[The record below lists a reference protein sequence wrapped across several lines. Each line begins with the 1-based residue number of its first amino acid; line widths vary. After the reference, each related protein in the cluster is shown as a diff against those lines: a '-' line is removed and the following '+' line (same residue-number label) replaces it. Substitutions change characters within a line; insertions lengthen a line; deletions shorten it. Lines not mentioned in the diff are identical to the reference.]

1 MEPQST
7 SDVDLSIVIPAWNE
21 VTRLPLTLEKITQF
35 KSTFHGRLE
44 VIIADD
50 GSSDG
55 TPQTIAEFDN
65 SLELRV
71 LASAERK
78 GPGHAVRRG
87 VLAARGRRILIS
99 DADGPVPF
107 EDTMLLWSA
116 LDRGVDFAAG
126 SRVKDPDKVLHAQPG
141 HRILMGKIWRSITG
155 RIVPTGVKDTQCGFK
170 LIERGCAQKIFATV
184 NSNGFGFHVE
194 ALYRARRE
202 NYKIQE
208 VPVRWKDIAG
218 SKVNLVRDPV
228 IMLGEIFK
236 IAVSARSRDLN

>member
-1 MEPQST
+1 MNKAPQST
-7 SDVDLSIVIPAWNE
+7 SDIDLSIVIPAWNE
-21 VTRLPLTLEKITQF
+21 VTRLPLTLEKINQF
-35 KSTFHGRLE
+35 STAFAGSME

-55 TPQTIAEFDN
+55 TPQVIAGIET
-65 SLELRV
+65 SLRV
-71 LASAERK
+71 QVLRAEERK

-87 VLAARGRRILIS
+87 VMAARGRRILIS

-116 LDRGVDFAAG
+116 LDSGVDFAAG
-126 SRVKDPDKVLHAQPG
+126 SRVKDPGKVLQAQPG
-141 HRILMGKIWRSITG
+141 HRILMGKVWRAITG
-155 RIVPTGVKDTQCGFK
+155 HMVPTGVQDTQCGFK
-170 LIERGCAQKIFATV
+170 MIERECARQIFGSL

-202 NYKIQE
+202 NYSIQE

-218 SKVNLVRDPV
+218 SKINLVRDPV
-228 IMLGEIFK
+228 IMLGEIAK
-236 IAVSARSRDLN
+236 IAVLGRSQN

>member
-1 MEPQST
+1 MAPQST

-21 VTRLPLTLEKITQF
+21 VTRLPLTLEKISQF
-35 KSTFHGRLE
+35 NSTFHGRIE

-55 TPQTIAEFDN
+55 TPQAVEGLDTNLDV
-65 SLELRV
+65 RV

-87 VLAARGRRILIS
+87 VMAARGRRILIS

-116 LDRGVDFAAG
+116 LDHGVHFAAG
-126 SRVKDPDKVLHAQPG
+126 SRVKDPNKVLQAQPN
-141 HRILMGKIWRSITG
+141 HRILMGKIWRTITG
-155 RIVPTGVKDTQCGFK
+155 RIVPTGIRDTQCGFK
-170 LIERGCAQKIFATV
+170 LIERTCARKIFAKL

-194 ALYRARRE
+194 AIYRARRE
-202 NYKIQE
+202 NYNIQE

-236 IAVSARSRDLN
+236 IALSARSRNLN